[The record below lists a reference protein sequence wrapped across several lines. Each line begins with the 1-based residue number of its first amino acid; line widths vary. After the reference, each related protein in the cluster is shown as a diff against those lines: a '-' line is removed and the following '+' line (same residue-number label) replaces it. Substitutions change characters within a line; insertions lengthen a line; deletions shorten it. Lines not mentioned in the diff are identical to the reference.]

1 MRYCAS
7 VNGIASAGL
16 RPMDIACNFWD
27 CYNYPSDYADSA
39 LARKEYKFDVY
50 IKRAMEYIYPDLNDE
65 FVQDNLNFQS
75 VDDFLENVKTEL
87 IIEKKSKLWTIMKLK
102 HFNGLLQIALFTF
115 EKRMF

>member
-1 MRYCAS
+1 
-7 VNGIASAGL
+7 
-16 RPMDIACNFWD
+16 MDIACNFGD

-65 FVQDNLNFQS
+65 FMQDNLNFQS
-75 VDDFLENVKTEL
+75 VDDFLKNVKTEL